1 MTMPPQPFYILDF
14 NYEGLPPE
22 LENWLSLVPALSDEE
37 DGRWVENPSCPA
49 PRQSIVFSSAYE
61 PFDALD
67 YAMNDAGWPLLSK
80 RAQQLAQELDGQNVL
95 KMIPAT
101 VINGLYQGQEDERF
115 AGNYDAKQF
124 TTQTLASPNR
134 VNADY
139 HIVQAP
145 VLTGKFDW
153 ENSEYQQLSAGG
165 RPMLVTK
172 YVLKDLPEPL
182 PPLFRISEK
191 PGYLFISHALR
202 EVWKKHGIFGAAFKS
217 PIEANWGSELDVM
230 VPLTQNL
237 SA

>member
-1 MTMPPQPFYILDF
+1 MTMPEQPFYILEF

-22 LENWLSLVPALSDEE
+22 LENWLNLMPAPADDEDTQWYEKPDALS
-37 DGRWVENPSCPA
+37 

-67 YAMNDAGWPLLSK
+67 YALNDVGWPLLSK
-80 RAQQLAQELDGQNVL
+80 RAKQLVQELDTQNTL
-95 KMIPAT
+95 KMTPAK
-101 VINGLYQGQEDERF
+101 VINGLYQGQGDERF
-115 AGNYDAKQF
+115 DGHYDAERF
-124 TTQTLASPNR
+124 TAQTLTNKSM

-139 HIVQAP
+139 SIVQVP
-145 VLTGKFDW
+145 VLEGKFDW
-153 ENSEYQQLSAGG
+153 EHSEYQQFTVGG

-202 EVWKKHGIFGAAFKS
+202 EAWKMHGIFGAAFKS
-217 PIEANWGSELDVM
+217 PLEANWGSEIDVAG
-230 VPLTQNL
+230 LTSSL